1 MRRGGSFAGKIVL
14 SLGLSLLPAL
24 MAGCD
29 GASDLL
35 TYSFDVDN
43 EVTVPGRDIVN
54 TNPLVADQVFPA
66 DFGALLAS
74 ELEQSFS
81 TEGVD
86 PDTVSSLKLTK
97 MKINVTEP
105 EENGR
110 VVRHLQFLDSM
121 SFAIGAGDVEPV
133 EVAYSE
139 EGAFDDEV
147 TEYTFVVTE
156 EELASLLSEDG
167 EIDMAT
173 DFSTDPP
180 PGDRPNFDTTIR
192 FVATIQVEADPV
204 GALF

>member
-156 EELASLLSEDG
+156 E
-167 EIDMAT
+167 
-173 DFSTDPP
+173 
-180 PGDRPNFDTTIR
+180 
-192 FVATIQVEADPV
+192 
-204 GALF
+204 